1 MTLVPTKA
9 YQTRHT
15 RSVSEAALEANFA
28 SVKGTVGCDQVAE
41 LETDLRQSGR
51 LLRGRCPL
59 PDHEDRTPSFFCYP
73 NHSRFY
79 DGWWCYGCNRGGDVV
94 DLYAAMEG
102 PFGSMV
108 MALHALAERFG
119 LKLWRDEDFMS
130 DFQLAAVRAER
141 KIEAALDRALS
152 QWYLER
158 EVMPVADAIAD
169 EAERELFLNRA
180 FKEAG
185 LIRPQAPS
193 RISKSKARRVQ
204 RSAV

>member
-1 MTLVPTKA
+1 MSTSPREIIPNTAHKM
-9 YQTRHT
+9 
-15 RSVSEAALEANFA
+15 ALEASFA
-28 SVKGTVGCDQVAE
+28 SVKGTLGCDQVAE
-41 LETDLRQSGR
+41 LETDLRPSGK
-51 LLRGRCPL
+51 LLKGCCPL
-59 PDHEDRTPSFFCYP
+59 PDHVDRTPSFCCYAN
-73 NHSRFY
+73 NHGFY
-79 DGWWCYGCNRGGDVV
+79 DSWWCFGCNRGGDVV

-108 MALHALAERFG
+108 MALHALAEKFG

-130 DFQLAAVRAER
+130 DFQLAAMRAKR
-141 KIEAALDRALS
+141 KIEAARDRALRH
-152 QWYLER
+152 WYFER

-169 EAERELFLNRA
+169 EAEREAFLNRA